1 MLLVQLLQ
9 RHVVHGVHVRRED
22 IFYELGRESY
32 RLYLRYR

>member
-9 RHVVHGVHVRRED
+9 RHVVHGVHVWRED